1 MKIFLIT
8 KKTSVE
14 TTKVRKRSF
23 KTLAVKEAK
32 VHLKLQAMKCYRWV
46 SLFVTLDRCVPVE
59 TVLAE
64 TGFVATGLTGFPVL
78 TSSRKNSV
86 ALIYQL

>member
-1 MKIFLIT
+1 M
-8 KKTSVE
+8 KTSN
-14 TTKVRKRSF
+14 VRKTIKTLRSF
-23 KTLAVKEAK
+23 KTLAVKEAM
-32 VHLKLQAMKCYRWV
+32 VHLKLQAMKCYRLV

-64 TGFVATGLTGFPVL
+64 TGFFATGLTGFPVL